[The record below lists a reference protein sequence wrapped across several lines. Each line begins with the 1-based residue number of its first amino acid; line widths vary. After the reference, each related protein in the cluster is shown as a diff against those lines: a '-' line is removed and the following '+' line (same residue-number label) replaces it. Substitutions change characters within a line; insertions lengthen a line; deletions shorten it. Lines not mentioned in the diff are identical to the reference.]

1 VGARTVTAVRY
12 QIRVQGHLD
21 NTWSDWFEGLTLTN
35 LTDGVTVLEGLLVD
49 QPALHG
55 VLIKIRDLGLPLLAV
70 IRVVDAAGD
79 AAGEPG

>member
-1 VGARTVTAVRY
+1 MGARTVTAVRY

-21 NTWSDWFEGLTLTN
+21 NTWSEWFEGLTLTN
-35 LTDGVTVLEGLLVD
+35 LADGVTVLEGLLVD

>member
-1 VGARTVTAVRY
+1 MGARTVTAVRY

-35 LTDGVTVLEGLLVD
+35 LADGVTVLEGLLVD

-70 IRVVDAAGD
+70 IRLVDAAGD
-79 AAGEPG
+79 AAGEPD

>member
-1 VGARTVTAVRY
+1 MGARTVTAVRY

-35 LTDGVTVLEGLLVD
+35 LADGVTVLEGLLVD

-70 IRVVDAAGD
+70 IRVVDATGD

>member
-1 VGARTVTAVRY
+1 VRY

-21 NTWSDWFEGLTLTN
+21 NTWSDWFDGLTLTN
-35 LTDGVTVLEGLLVD
+35 LADGVTVLEGLLVD

>member
-1 VGARTVTAVRY
+1 VRY

-35 LTDGVTVLEGLLVD
+35 LADGVTVLEGLLVD

-70 IRVVDAAGD
+70 IRVVDAAGA